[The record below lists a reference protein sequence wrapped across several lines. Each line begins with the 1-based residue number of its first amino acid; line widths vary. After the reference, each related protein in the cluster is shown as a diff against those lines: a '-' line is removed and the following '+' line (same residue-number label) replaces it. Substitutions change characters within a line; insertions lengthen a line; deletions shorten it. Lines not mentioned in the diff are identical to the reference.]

1 MKKLIIVLFAL
12 LTLTSGVYADNLG
25 DATAN
30 VLSHL
35 NMETDGDLSPL
46 MYCKNYS
53 FIPAEYRETVAAGLK
68 YGILATDNGIIKAD
82 GNVLKSLYYGLA
94 SYSIKSNNYRLVAGY
109 YVGNKISGATVGSST
124 LCLDELT
131 GSDLFTAMIDKS
143 NNAVIVW
150 RAGNVVLPALYRGTV
165 YICGDGNLVLYNA
178 ERYSFDSWI
187 SAMGGKSYIDVPCP
201 ENMSITEDEI
211 NLYYI
216 DKTVYFIADSYDNKI
231 KPVIFE
237 FQK

>member
-1 MKKLIIVLFAL
+1 MKKLFLVLLAL
-12 LTLTSGVYADNLG
+12 FMLTSSVYADNLG
-25 DATAN
+25 DATAK

-35 NMETDGDLSPL
+35 NVETDGDLSPL

-53 FIPAEYRETVAAGLK
+53 FIPDDYKETVAAGLK
-68 YGILATDNGIIKAD
+68 HGILASDNGVINAE

-94 SYSIKSNNYRLVAGY
+94 SYSIKSDNYRLVAGY
-109 YVGNKISGATVGSST
+109 YVGNKISGATISSST

-150 RAGNVVLPALYRGTV
+150 RAGSVVLPALYRGTV

-178 ERYSFDSWI
+178 ERYSFDSWVN
-187 SAMGGKSYIDVPCP
+187 AMGGKSHIDVPCP

-211 NLYYI
+211 NLDYI
-216 DKTVYFIADSYDNKI
+216 DKTVYFIADGYDNKI
-231 KPVIFE
+231 RPVMIE